1 MNRIVNFKET
11 FLQELKKSNIK
22 LVDFCHQKNFNCLL
36 VTKLLKQLVWNEK
49 IKKEDDKITFHIIEN
64 WIIDKQKDRANR
76 EIFDV
81 KELILKFNT
90 VNS

>member
-36 VTKLLKQLVWNEK
+36 VIVVFNKKAKNEFR
-49 IKKEDDKITFHIIEN
+49 I
-64 WIIDKQKDRANR
+64 
-76 EIFDV
+76 
-81 KELILKFNT
+81 
-90 VNS
+90 